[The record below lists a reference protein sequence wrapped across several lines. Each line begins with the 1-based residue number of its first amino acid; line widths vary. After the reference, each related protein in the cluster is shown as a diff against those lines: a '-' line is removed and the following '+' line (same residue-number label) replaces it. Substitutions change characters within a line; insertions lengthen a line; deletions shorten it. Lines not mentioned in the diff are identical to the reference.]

1 MPRLSVR
8 DTELHYEDTGPGST
22 GQTLVLSHGLLWNTE
37 LFAHQARAL
46 SGKYRCI
53 RYDHRGQGR
62 SADDAGRSIDI
73 GTVTADAIALIEAL
87 VRGPVHFVGLSMG
100 GFVGMRI
107 AARRPELLR
116 SLTLLDTSADP
127 EPAAN
132 IPRYRVRNTIAR
144 AFGIRS
150 MADRVMPILF
160 GKSSLEDPA
169 LASQRRF
176 WKEQLLTNR
185 RGIHR
190 AVTGVIER
198 ETVAPELV
206 RIRVPTLVLVGDEDA
221 ATGVDA
227 AKRIHAGIAG
237 SRYLEIPRA
246 GHSAPVEQPE
256 QVSAALAEFLDS
268 VRAREAGVETAGS
281 KV

>member
-8 DTELHYEDTGPGST
+8 DTELHYEDTGPGSS
-22 GQTLVLSHGLLWNTE
+22 GQTVVFAHGLLWNTE

-46 SGKYRCI
+46 SASYRSI
-53 RYDHRGQGR
+53 RFDHRGQGK
-62 SADDAGRSIDI
+62 SADHPGRSVDM

-87 VRGPVHFVGLSMG
+87 AAEPVHFVGLSMG

-116 SLTLLDTSADP
+116 SVALLDTSADP

-132 IPRYRVRNTIAR
+132 IPRYRMLNAVAR
-144 AFGIRS
+144 WLGVSAV
-150 MADRVMPILF
+150 ADRVMPILF
-160 GKSSLEDPA
+160 GRSSLQDPA
-169 LASQRRF
+169 LTAQRSE
-176 WKEQLLTNR
+176 WKRQLLANR
-185 RGIHR
+185 RSVHR

-198 ETVAPELV
+198 ETIAPELAQ
-206 RIRVPTLVLVGDEDA
+206 IRTPTLVLVGEEDV

-227 AKRIHAGIAG
+227 ARRIHAAIPG

-256 QVSAALAEFLDS
+256 AVTAALTEFLDS
-268 VRAREAGVETAGS
+268 VRAAEA
-281 KV
+281 